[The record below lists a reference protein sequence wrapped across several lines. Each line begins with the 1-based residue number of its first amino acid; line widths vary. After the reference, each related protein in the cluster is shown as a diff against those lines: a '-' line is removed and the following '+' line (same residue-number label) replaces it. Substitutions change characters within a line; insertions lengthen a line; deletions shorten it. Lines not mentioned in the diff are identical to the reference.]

1 MMVRTPRPRRPTIA
15 LLLCAGALGL
25 SACLAEL
32 EPEVGPLRAGTCISK
47 DSDPMLQVSF
57 AKDVLPLFQRSGG
70 QGGCTCHQPSNRS
83 TPGIDQSGLSL
94 ETYRTL
100 VRGGNMSR
108 ENIVVPGDPCSSIIV
123 QKVSSAPPFGTRM
136 PPSGPPFMTPAEIAL
151 LADWIA
157 EGAHDN

>member
-1 MMVRTPRPRRPTIA
+1 MTRMLRPSMEI
-15 LLLCAGALGL
+15 LVLLCAGAFGS
-25 SACLAEL
+25 SACLAEV
-32 EPEVGPLRAGTCISK
+32 EPDVGSLRAGTCVSK
-47 DSDPMLQVSF
+47 DSDAMLEVSF
-57 AKDVLPLFQRSGG
+57 KDDVLPLFQRSGG

-83 TPGIDQSGLSL
+83 TPGIDQSALSL
-94 ETYRTL
+94 ENYRSL
-100 VRGGNMSR
+100 LRGGNSSR
-108 ENIVVPGDPCSSIIV
+108 ENIVVAGDPCASVIV

>member
-1 MMVRTPRPRRPTIA
+1 MKLRPSSVTWLCV
-15 LLLCAGALGL
+15 LLAAGG
-25 SACLAEL
+25 CLADV
-32 EPEVGPLRAGTCISK
+32 EPDVGALRAGTCMSR
-47 DSDPMLQVSF
+47 DSDATHDVSF
-57 AKDVLPLFQRSGG
+57 ARDVLPLFQRPGG

-94 ETYRTL
+94 DSYRSL
-100 VRGGNMSR
+100 LRGGNNSR
-108 ENIVVPGDPCSSIIV
+108 DAIVVPGDPCASIIV

-136 PPSGPPFMTPAEIAL
+136 PPGGPPFMTPAEIAL

>member
-1 MMVRTPRPRRPTIA
+1 MMVRMPRLKTQWLV
-15 LLLCAGALGL
+15 LLALGA
-25 SACLAEL
+25 SACITDV
-32 EPEVGPLRAGTCISK
+32 EPDVGSLRAGTCVPK
-47 DSDPMLQVSF
+47 DSDPMKDVSF
-57 AKDVLPLFQRSGG
+57 KDDVLPLFQRGGG

-94 ETYRTL
+94 DSYRSL
-100 VRGGNMSR
+100 LRGGNNSR
-108 ENIVVPGDPCSSIIV
+108 DSIVVPGDPCASIIV
-123 QKVSSAPPFGTRM
+123 QKVSNAPPFGTRM